1 MVLMINTQL
10 GMRIYGGKNEC
21 NVKAGQLKQDSQKP
35 YWLRKPLKKKNSNI
49 YSIIYVTK
57 QCLRRGLQHHT
68 FRNYIF
74 VTQFSTKKFHL
85 QVHFR

>member
-35 YWLRKPLKKKNSNI
+35 YWLRKPLKKKFKHLFNHICNKT
-49 YSIIYVTK
+49 VPAQRLTAP
-57 QCLRRGLQHHT
+57 
-68 FRNYIF
+68 YISELYF
-74 VTQFSTKKFHL
+74 CNTI
-85 QVHFR
+85 